1 MAHRRDNWLKRAVR
15 TALSPLAGW
24 LGAYNST
31 DPRRKILDLFKVQKA
46 TADQALAYNLPNLV
60 NQCRHL
66 ERNSPQARAIIEGLV
81 ADIVGTGI
89 DIAPDTGSEP
99 RNEKIRKAWLEWAEC
114 AGANGESLW
123 ELQSQAMRE
132 VASAGALLWRYVVL
146 PERAK
151 LGHLPLAILPLEVEW
166 LSAIEVAS
174 VPTGNRFVNGI
185 ETDKLGRPI
194 AYHLLDPNYANDASK
209 GERVPADQICHGFE
223 KRRPYQAHGEPWL
236 APLVERL
243 QQEEQI
249 VKIELKSAEIASNFA
264 VAIESEYHDDQTSDD
279 DDTDAVTDVSP
290 GTVVRLFPG
299 EKANQ
304 IQSNRPNS
312 QLAPFRDMLHKDLAA
327 GGRVARKWLDRDY
340 SSATFMNTRME
351 QADSKR
357 MHKPTQ
363 AWLARHVA
371 SGPYLRAL
379 RWILL
384 TAGQALPEA
393 GPAMKKLQ
401 SHKVLPDLP
410 EYVDP
415 LKDGEAALQNVNG
428 NLSTLEDECSSRGK
442 DWQKIAEQRAKEKE
456 FLDGL
461 GLTPP
466 EVDPNAPAAD
476 PAQPDAPKPKKP
488 ASPKKSPPPKKDKPE

>member
-1 MAHRRDNWLKRAVR
+1 MKRDGWFRRAVR
-15 TALSPLAGW
+15 TALSPLSGW
-24 LGAYNST
+24 LGAYSST
-31 DPRRKILDLFKVQKA
+31 DPRRKFLEFLNTKKS
-46 TADQALAYNLPNLV
+46 TADQALAYNLPSLV

-66 ERNSPQARAIIEGLV
+66 ERNSPQARAIVEGLA
-81 ADIVGTGI
+81 ADVVGTGI

-99 RNEKIRKAWLEWAEC
+99 RNDKIRKAWLEWCEC
-114 AGANGESLW
+114 AGVNGESLW

-132 VASAGALLWRYVVL
+132 VVTSGSMLWRYVVL
-146 PERAK
+146 PERSKA
-151 LGHLPLAILPLEVEW
+151 GHIPLAILPLEVEW
-166 LSAIEVAS
+166 LSAIEVVNVA
-174 VPTGNRFVNGI
+174 PGNRFINGI

-236 APLVERL
+236 APLIERL
-243 QQEEQI
+243 HQEEQL

-264 VAIESEYHDDQTSDD
+264 VAIQSEYHDDQTSDG
-279 DDTDAVTDVSP
+279 DDTDAVTDIAP
-290 GTVVRLFPG
+290 GTVTRLFPG
-299 EKANQ
+299 ESAN
-304 IQSNRPNS
+304 ILQSSRPN
-312 QLAPFRDMLHKDLAA
+312 QLVAPFRDMLHKDLAA

-363 AWLARHVA
+363 NWLARHVA

-384 TAGQALPEA
+384 TNGQALPEP

-401 SHKVLPDLP
+401 AHKVLPDLP

-415 LKDGEAALQNVNG
+415 LKDGEAALQNIGG

-461 GLTPP
+461 GLTPA
-466 EVDPNAPAAD
+466 EVAPNGTLPGD
-476 PAQPDAPKPKKP
+476 PAVSPATPKTPAPKKP
-488 ASPKKSPPPKKDKPE
+488 APKKKAQE